1 MMLNVLVD
9 HLPRQPV
16 QSAPAGGYGLQDFNA
31 VGIFEQHTLD
41 RFDLAFEPADALE

>member
-1 MMLNVLVD
+1 MFNVFVD
-9 HLPRQPV
+9 HLPRKPI
-16 QSAPAGGYGLQDFNA
+16 QSASAGGYGLQHFKA